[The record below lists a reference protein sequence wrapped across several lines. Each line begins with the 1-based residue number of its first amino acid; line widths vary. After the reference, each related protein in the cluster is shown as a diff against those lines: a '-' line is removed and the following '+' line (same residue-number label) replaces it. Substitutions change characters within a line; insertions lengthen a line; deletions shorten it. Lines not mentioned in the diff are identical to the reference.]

1 MKLIYILHVKI
12 NIITK
17 NSQSLIKIKNK
28 KFNQYV
34 N

>member
-1 MKLIYILHVKI
+1 MLILQGKI
-12 NIITK
+12 NIADT

-28 KFNQYV
+28 NFKQYV